1 MILHHPD
8 LVQALF
14 VYRFLARHQVIQRY
28 KNLREGPGEPV
39 NGAKTADLEDWEQ
52 LLAQASEDV
61 KVGSADGWVVCD
73 LCVHA
78 DVAVGEFGTD
88 DVGVAGELAVGGK
101 RDDKV
106 IGDGWV
112 VVTGLASIMG
122 RLEEMGKHYI
132 RIGIGLASATAL
144 NHPSIPS

>member
-1 MILHHPD
+1 M
-8 LVQALF
+8 
-14 VYRFLARHQVIQRY
+14 
-28 KNLREGPGEPV
+28 GE
-39 NGAKTADLEDWEQ
+39 L
-52 LLAQASEDV
+52 
-61 KVGSADGWVVCD
+61 
-73 LCVHA
+73 
-78 DVAVGEFGTD
+78 GTD
-88 DVGVAGELAVGGK
+88 DVGVTGELAVGGK